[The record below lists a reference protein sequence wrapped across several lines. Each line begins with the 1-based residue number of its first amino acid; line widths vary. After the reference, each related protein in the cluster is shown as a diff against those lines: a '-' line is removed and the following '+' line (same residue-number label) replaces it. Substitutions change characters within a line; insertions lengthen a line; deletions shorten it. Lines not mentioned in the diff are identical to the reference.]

1 MSVGLTSAL
10 SSGRLLGSAIA
21 DLTSKGA
28 IMPVSN
34 ESKQLVQAFFSAM
47 SVFIRGTWTATRGA
61 TIDRTDKTGKV
72 RNDKVFDIMVA
83 NGQVNGAPEIDTV
96 ALVTKAKG
104 EVAMYVLT
112 EQVGQ
117 GVTTQGIG
125 YTLWSGTLVKQ

>member
-1 MSVGLTSAL
+1 
-10 SSGRLLGSAIA
+10 
-21 DLTSKGA
+21 
-28 IMPVSN
+28 MPVSN
-34 ESKQLVQAFFSAM
+34 ESKSAVQAFFSACA
-47 SVFIRGTWTATRGA
+47 VFIRGTWTATRGA
-61 TIDRTDKTGKV
+61 TIDRTDKSGNV
-72 RNDKVFDIMVA
+72 RTDKVYDIMIA
-83 NGQVNGAPEIDTV
+83 NGQVNGAPETDTV

>member
-1 MSVGLTSAL
+1 
-10 SSGRLLGSAIA
+10 
-21 DLTSKGA
+21 
-28 IMPVSN
+28 MPVSN